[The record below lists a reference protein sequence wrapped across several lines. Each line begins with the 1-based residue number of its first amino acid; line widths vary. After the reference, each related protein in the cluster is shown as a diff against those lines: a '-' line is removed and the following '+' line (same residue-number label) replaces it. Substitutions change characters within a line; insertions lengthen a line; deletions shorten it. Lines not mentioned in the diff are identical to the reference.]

1 VSDWNSGDLS
11 IITPTHR
18 RQRVRAESWDG
29 LPIVTA
35 CGTVSRF
42 GGLAHCLAQQQRAT
56 VWAAPR
62 QTVAALRPIYKESH
76 SQSRGDSHLGQVR
89 LLLLRMSCNCKEA
102 RWPLG
107 C

>member
-1 VSDWNSGDLS
+1 LDPGDAS

-18 RQRVRAESWDG
+18 RQRVRAESWGG
-29 LPIVTA
+29 LAIVTA
-35 CGTVSRF
+35 CRTLIRF
-42 GGLAHCLAQQQRAT
+42 SGLAHCLAQQHRAT
-56 VWAAPR
+56 VWAEPW
-62 QTVAALRPIYKESH
+62 QTVAPLRPIYKVNR
-76 SQSRGDSHLGQVR
+76 SQSRGDSQAGPVR